1 MSEAMSTVLVYALV
15 LLIGV
20 LIGVFIS
27 PKGPGSYSSYCPH
40 CGRYH

>member
-1 MSEAMSTVLVYALV
+1 MSDPITNYIIV

-27 PKGPGSYSSYCPH
+27 PKGTGGGWFAGP
-40 CGRYH
+40 RY